1 MSNHII
7 SMAYKR
13 DLRTAMRKSVMI
25 LLADK
30 ASDDGSGIYASKQT
44 MADELCCS
52 KQTVI
57 DTIKGFVTEGLLEE
71 TGQRRNVNGF
81 TVEYGI
87 VVAALEAVPLV
98 GCHAARQSNSQTGQP
113 AEPVKETKGT
123 GQPAGPKPSKNPQVK
138 HTDCARALPDDW
150 KPALFGPKTK
160 SREVVDGWP
169 PGELESQVEHFVAH
183 HRSKGS
189 KFKDWQD
196 AWSTWVLTSRRF
208 GVRKNGNDRQG
219 STNTNR
225 GRDGFLNA
233 CFEAADGQ
241 AGHSFARDG

>member
-7 SMAYKR
+7 SLAYKR
-13 DLRTAMRKSVMI
+13 DLKTSMRKSVMV

-57 DTIKGFVTEGLLEE
+57 DTIKGFIAEGLVVEI
-71 TGQRRNVNGF
+71 GHRRNDNGY

-87 VVAALEAVPLV
+87 NVEVLEAVPLV
-98 GCHAARQSNSQTGQP
+98 NCHANRQSKRLTGKP
-113 AEPVKETKGT
+113 AGPVNEADAT
-123 GQPAGPKPSKNPQVK
+123 GQPAGPKPSKNPPIKQTQAA
-138 HTDCARALPDDW
+138 HCLPDGWMPDD
-150 KPALFGPKTK
+150 FGNGTK

-169 PGELESQVEHFVAH
+169 PDELEGQIEHFTAH

-196 AWSTWVLTSRRF
+196 AWSTWVLNSRRF
-208 GVRKNGNDRQG
+208 GGRNANDRQR
-219 STNTNR
+219 SSNRNR

-233 CFEAADGQ
+233 CDEAA
-241 AGHSFARDG
+241 FAQTGDPFTGVG